1 MQEQS
6 AESVKEEDVDT
17 TTVPEIDFKTKFAE
31 TKQYGR
37 VGHFLFRTLTLGNA
51 VDFQESY

>member
-6 AESVKEEDVDT
+6 AESVKEEDVDA

-37 VGHFLFRTLTLGNA
+37 VGFFLFRTLIVLNV
-51 VDFQESY
+51 VDFKERF

>member
-31 TKQYGR
+31 TKQYER
-37 VGHFLFRTLTLGNA
+37 VGHFLFRTLTLGNV

>member
-37 VGHFLFRTLTLGNA
+37 VGVFLILQLCA
-51 VDFQESY
+51 M